1 MKVKIWQILIFYKAN
16 WNPHLKYHWV
26 VFTVQTK
33 VESPAVIL
41 VYHRVDVER
50 TTLQQY
56 KQFWC
61 IQS

>member
-1 MKVKIWQILIFYKAN
+1 MTNFDILQGKLE
-16 WNPHLKYHWV
+16 PHLKNHCV

-41 VYHRVDVER
+41 VYHREYVER

-61 IQS
+61 IQG

>member
-1 MKVKIWQILIFYKAN
+1 MTNFDILQGKLE
-16 WNPHLKYHWV
+16 PHPKYHWV

-41 VYHRVDVER
+41 VYYRVYVER